1 MIILKSILL
10 YLPLLSILCCC
21 QSEKHEITFEEQK
34 NWEVDR
40 GVSIE
45 ISMPYGD
52 SLRSLGVCWDKNP
65 IDVIIRNQSDSVI
78 YFYEDWNSWGYY
90 NIKFQIETGDS
101 IYNVTKTKN
110 SWWKNFPSYHS
121 INPNESLVFHYNL
134 IDSACLEHNTK
145 FERLKGAKQW
155 KGLPQKDYDH
165 AKIRVIYELPT
176 EYKYLVNRRYLN
188 MHSYLENESDALIEN
203 YDTISVFSKKLISS
217 PINIKVI
224 K

>member
-1 MIILKSILL
+1 ML

-52 SLRSLGVCWDKNP
+52 SLRFLGVCWDKNP

-90 NIKFQIETGDS
+90 NIKFQIAQVRDLIKETIDFAIKDMDKPTKS
-101 IYNVTKTKN
+101 IGK
-110 SWWKNFPSYHS
+110 
-121 INPNESLVFHYNL
+121 
-134 IDSACLEHNTK
+134 
-145 FERLKGAKQW
+145 
-155 KGLPQKDYDH
+155 
-165 AKIRVIYELPT
+165 
-176 EYKYLVNRRYLN
+176 
-188 MHSYLENESDALIEN
+188 
-203 YDTISVFSKKLISS
+203 TISKIKK
-217 PINIKVI
+217 N
-224 K
+224 